1 MSQVLAE
8 IGEQLMPEDEIATA
22 SCGRSYQCSN
32 REFFRETTFRNVLAW
47 EKRRSERSGNSFLL
61 ALVHLDGSK
70 GNRRK
75 DQATEAVIQSLCAV
89 VRDTDAVGWY
99 KSREIL
105 GVAFTDLKES
115 ERTVA
120 RNSIDRKL
128 KQALQATLPAE
139 RAEDIRVTYHI
150 FPESDAVS
158 GSGDPIFYADCAPV
172 APPTAARILKR
183 SMDVM
188 GSLLAL
194 LVLSPLM
201 LLIALAVKL
210 TSEGPVCCRQKRIG
224 QGGRRFT
231 FLKFRS
237 MFHNSDPSLH
247 RNYVTRMIAG
257 QNVAQVHRAEV
268 GIYKIVND
276 PRITPIGRL
285 LRRSSLD
292 ELPQFFNVLKGD
304 MSLVGPRPPL
314 PYEFE
319 CYSAWHRRRVLEV
332 KPGLTGLWQVYGRGR
347 TNFDEMVRLD
357 LRYAR
362 QWSLWLDLK
371 LLLKTPIIVILGAGA
386 Y

>member
-1 MSQVLAE
+1 M
-8 IGEQLMPEDEIATA
+8 T
-22 SCGRSYQCSN
+22 
-32 REFFRETTFRNVLAW
+32 
-47 EKRRSERSGNSFLL
+47 
-61 ALVHLDGSK
+61 K
-70 GNRRK
+70 G
-75 DQATEAVIQSLCAV
+75 VIKSLCAL

-99 KSREIL
+99 KSNESL

-115 ERTVA
+115 DRSVA
-120 RNSIDRKL
+120 QNSIDKKL
-128 KQALQATLPAE
+128 EEALHATLPAE
-139 RAEDIRVTYHI
+139 AAEDIRVTYHM
-150 FPESDAVS
+150 FPESDRIS
-158 GSGDPIFYADCAPV
+158 GSGDPIFYPECAAV
-172 APPTAARILKR
+172 THTATRILKR
-183 SMDVM
+183 CMDVM

-194 LVLSPLM
+194 VVLSPLM

-210 TSEGPVCCRQKRIG
+210 TSEGPVCCRQTRIG
-224 QGGRRFT
+224 QGGRSFT

-247 RNYVTRMIAG
+247 RSYVTRMIAG
-257 QNVAQVHRAEV
+257 QNVAQVHRAEA

-276 PRITPIGRL
+276 PRITPVGRA

-319 CYSAWHRRRVLEV
+319 CYSTWHRGRVLEV
-332 KPGLTGLWQVYGRGR
+332 RPGLTGVWQVYGRSR

-362 QWSLWLDLK
+362 HWSLWLDLK
-371 LLLKTPIIVILGAGA
+371 LLLKTPIAVILGAGA